1 MRGFVFNFTQDSALL
16 EFCSKVSPSVALMR
30 TASDP
35 FDGEGWNEAGGSL
48 AFAVDFRVWAED
60 SVQECQDPWIA
71 TRRESTVMHNKAT
84 AMKKAKKQLEKERK
98 ANALKGMVA
107 E

>member
-1 MRGFVFNFTQDSALL
+1 MGRGL
-16 EFCSKVSPSVALMR
+16 
-30 TASDP
+30 
-35 FDGEGWNEAGGSL
+35 
-48 AFAVDFRVWAED
+48 